1 MFPNYC
7 FAKVPNDYGYDLLY
21 MPKNAYNGNRQRVD
35 TRPLRHRGK
44 VTDDGFLAQ
53 QTLQDRHNERLH
65 RLHALKPQP
74 RSAGRSVEFR
84 LPPMDQ
90 QLPRDRAHA
99 GSIEIDDREHGKK
112 LQQGPAQPQGAPA
125 RNLPDL
131 SRGPSETCSDFF
143 NILYDNVL
151 NAVHSAVEHM
161 VTKHFAHI
169 VTRMDQIAS
178 DLTQQE
184 TLMKQHNSD
193 VMGKI
198 VEQNES
204 SLNQFKFVAQM
215 LIDNQTLF
223 YRALNNQRQSKR
235 KPCTDDLT
243 EESKCYSVDCAQ
255 RLLDEYDQREESD
268 TAVQRPKASPSQ
280 HRPQH
285 QLWEQQDLRPLFQ
298 QSTCK
303 NCSHKSSRSGN
314 SSCSR
319 PIAVQ
324 RTVKGISTTSMPDLR
339 RSPLFPSSRTLS
351 CKSSKHSS
359 QRLATPTMWT
369 PLGTGSR
376 GSQASP
382 SSATGSSRKCR
393 CQVNPS
399 APAPQAISSV
409 GSRRKLRSYGKSLP
423 SLDDERSHK

>member
-35 TRPLRHRGK
+35 SRPLRHRGK

-53 QTLQDRHNERLH
+53 QALQDRHNERLR
-65 RLHALKPQP
+65 RLHVLKPQP

-99 GSIEIDDREHGKK
+99 GSIEIDDREYGKRQ
-112 LQQGPAQPQGAPA
+112 QQGPPQPQGAPPA

-131 SRGPSETCSDFF
+131 SRGPSETSSDFF

-169 VTRMDQIAS
+169 VTRMDEIAS

-184 TLMKQHNSD
+184 TLMKQHNND

-235 KPCTDDLT
+235 KLCTDDLT
-243 EESKCYSVDCAQ
+243 DESKCYSVECAQ

-268 TAVQRPKASPSQ
+268 TAVQRPK
-280 HRPQH
+280 
-285 QLWEQQDLRPLFQ
+285 
-298 QSTCK
+298 STCK

-324 RTVKGISTTSMPDLR
+324 RTGKGISTTSMPDLH

-359 QRLATPTMWT
+359 QRLVTPTMWT
-369 PLGTGSR
+369 PLGTGPR

-399 APAPQAISSV
+399 APVTQATSSV
-409 GSRRKLRSYGKSLP
+409 GSKRKLRSYGKSLP
-423 SLDDERSHK
+423 SLDDERSQK

>member
-7 FAKVPNDYGYDLLY
+7 FSKVPNDYGYDLLY
-21 MPKNAYNGNRQRVD
+21 MPKNAYNGNCQRVD
-35 TRPLRHRGK
+35 SRPLRHRGK
-44 VTDDGFLAQ
+44 VRDDGFAAQ
-53 QTLQDRHNERLH
+53 QALQEHNERLR
-65 RLHALKPQP
+65 RLHAAKTQP
-74 RSAGRSVEFR
+74 RSAGRSVEFL

-90 QLPRDRAHA
+90 QLHRDRAHA
-99 GSIEIDDREHGKK
+99 GSIEIDDREYGKK
-112 LQQGPAQPQGAPA
+112 LQQGPPQPQGAPPA

-131 SRGPSETCSDFF
+131 SRAPSETCSDFF

-151 NAVHSAVEHM
+151 NAVHSAVEHI

-184 TLMKQHNSD
+184 TLLKQHNSD

-235 KPCTDDLT
+235 KLCPDDLT
-243 EESKCYSVDCAQ
+243 EESKCYSVECAQ

-268 TAVQRPKASPSQ
+268 TAVQRPK
-280 HRPQH
+280 
-285 QLWEQQDLRPLFQ
+285 
-298 QSTCK
+298 STCK

-324 RTVKGISTTSMPDLR
+324 RTVKGISTTSMPDLHH
-339 RSPLFPSSRTLS
+339 SPLFPLSRTPS

-359 QRLATPTMWT
+359 QRPATPTMWT
-369 PLGTGSR
+369 PLGTGLR
-376 GSQASP
+376 GSQATP
-382 SSATGSSRKCR
+382 SSATGTSRKCR
-393 CQVNPS
+393 CQFNSS
-399 APAPQAISSV
+399 APVTQATSSI
-409 GSRRKLRSYGKSLP
+409 GSRRKLRSYGKSMP
-423 SLDDERSHK
+423 SVDDERSHK